1 MHISAEFSH
10 SFTKKKSFKMW
21 VEKTQTTGYV
31 GMNTIYCLLFLCQA
45 SQIPKDSILLHQVW
59 HQDRA
64 EIPNPP

>member
-1 MHISAEFSH
+1 
-10 SFTKKKSFKMW
+10 MW

-64 EIPNPP
+64 EIPNPL